1 MVQLSLPLS
10 MTLYPP
16 PPPIQYHF
24 TIHYLSYSWKK
35 FGGKNHLIFNQI
47 PGEHP
52 HFNTILDI
60 QTAEAILA
68 GGSFSY
74 SSYRPGFDVSIPV
87 INSLTRF
94 PVGEKNTK

>member
-1 MVQLSLPLS
+1 MWLALALISIA
-10 MTLYPP
+10 LYPFLP
-16 PPPIQYHF
+16 FIISLY
-24 TIHYLSYSWKK
+24 IYLSDSWKK
-35 FGGKNHLIFNQI
+35 IGGKSHLIFNLI

-52 HFNTILDI
+52 HYNTILDV

-94 PVGEKNTK
+94 PVGEKNTQ